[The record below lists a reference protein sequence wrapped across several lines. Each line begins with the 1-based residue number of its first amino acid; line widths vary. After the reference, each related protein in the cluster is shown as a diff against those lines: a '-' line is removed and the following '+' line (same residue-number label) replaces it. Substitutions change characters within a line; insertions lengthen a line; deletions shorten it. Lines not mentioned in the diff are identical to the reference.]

1 VKNTK
6 NPPGQITAPE
16 YKPTHGGRPE
26 FTADNGHTLGDYLHG
41 KYPQA
46 MKKKLTFDEWSN
58 NIDIEDIDFVYA
70 GRVWDLMEQAWKA
83 GQENK

>member
-1 VKNTK
+1 
-6 NPPGQITAPE
+6 
-16 YKPTHGGRPE
+16 
-26 FTADNGHTLGDYLHG
+26 
-41 KYPQA
+41 